1 MTVDVKVP
9 VLAESIP
16 DATLLEWRKR
26 PGDRVE
32 QDEILIE
39 LETDKVVLEVP
50 APAAGILAEVLKQ
63 TGDMV
68 LSQEVLARIDSGES
82 ASATAPGAG
91 AGIVSGIAAG
101 SAPAAA
107 AASGGG
113 VPASAAATVPGS
125 ESPASASTGTSGAEA
140 PVSTSA
146 AGAGS
151 EAPVSASPAAP
162 GAVPSAPAPSATPG
176 SEASAS
182 TPAAVPDSGVAA
194 AADRGRLSPA
204 VRRLVGEHNLDPSGI
219 AGTGRNGRIT
229 KGDVLAHLE
238 AAAKP
243 TAGVAPLSPA
253 GSAPVPAS
261 DAPALAPALAGSAPE
276 PASGAPVP
284 ASALAGSAPE
294 PASGAPAPASA
305 LAGSAPE
312 PASGAPAPASAST
325 GSAPELASEVP
336 VPAPVSAGPA
346 PAAPAST
353 TPAPAPASA
362 SGTSAPAPAPVGST
376 PAEPAPGSRGER
388 REPMSRLRRRI
399 AERLVEAQ
407 HTAAILTTFN
417 EIDMQPVIALRARHK
432 EGFERRHGVRLG
444 FMSFFA
450 KAAVQALER
459 FPAVNARIEDGD
471 VVYYDYCDIGVAV
484 GSPRGLVVPI
494 LRNVEAM
501 SFAAIEAKIAE
512 FGTKARD
519 GTLTL
524 DEMSGGTFTISNGG
538 VFGSLLSTPILNP
551 PQSGILG
558 MHKTEER
565 PVVENGEVV
574 VRPMMYVAL
583 SYDHRIIDG
592 REAVQFLISVK
603 EAIEDPARL
612 LLDV

>member
-1 MTVDVKVP
+1 MVTVDVKVP

-16 DATLLEWRKR
+16 DATLLEWRKQ
-26 PGDRVE
+26 PGDPVE

-50 APAAGILAEVLKQ
+50 APASGVLAEVLKQ
-63 TGDMV
+63 TGDTV
-68 LSQEVLARIDSGES
+68 LSQEVLARIDAGES
-82 ASATAPGAG
+82 ASAAAPGSVADT
-91 AGIVSGIAAG
+91 VSEAAAG
-101 SAPAAA
+101 SASPVFAVSGSGSLASTFASQAAGPAAGSVSEA
-107 AASGGG
+107 TDE
-113 VPASAAATVPGS
+113 PAPDTVPS
-125 ESPASASTGTSGAEA
+125 FGT
-140 PVSTSA
+140 
-146 AGAGS
+146 
-151 EAPVSASPAAP
+151 
-162 GAVPSAPAPSATPG
+162 
-176 SEASAS
+176 
-182 TPAAVPDSGVAA
+182 
-194 AADRGRLSPA
+194 ADANGNERLGPA
-204 VRRLVGEHNLDPSGI
+204 VRRLVDEHGLDPSGI
-219 AGTGRNGRIT
+219 AGTGRGGRIT
-229 KGDVLAHLE
+229 KGDVLTHLE

-243 TAGVAPLSPA
+243 DAAAAPSPA
-253 GSAPVPAS
+253 
-261 DAPALAPALAGSAPE
+261 APALAPASAGPAPE
-276 PASGAPVP
+276 PASATTSTGAAPPP
-284 ASALAGSAPE
+284 AT
-294 PASGAPAPASA
+294 GAPAPAPSP
-305 LAGSAPE
+305 AG
-312 PASGAPAPASAST
+312 
-325 GSAPELASEVP
+325 
-336 VPAPVSAGPA
+336 PVSASVSA
-346 PAAPAST
+346 PVPGT
-353 TPAPAPASA
+353 SA
-362 SGTSAPAPAPVGST
+362 SAPAPADAV
-376 PAEPAPGSRGER
+376 PAEPPPGSRGER

-450 KAAVQALER
+450 KAAVQALRR
-459 FPAVNARIEDGD
+459 FPAVNARIEDGAI
-471 VVYYDYCDIGVAV
+471 VYHDYCDVGVAV

-512 FGTKARD
+512 FGAKARD
-519 GTLTL
+519 GTLSL

-592 REAVQFLISVK
+592 REAVGFLVCVK
-603 EAIEDPARL
+603 EAVEDPARL

>member
-16 DATLLEWRKR
+16 DATLLEWRKQ
-26 PGDRVE
+26 PGDVVE
-32 QDEILIE
+32 KDEILIE

-50 APAAGILAEVLKQ
+50 APASGVLTEALRQ
-63 TGDMV
+63 TGDTV
-68 LSQEVLARIDSGES
+68 LSGEVLARID
-82 ASATAPGAG
+82 
-91 AGIVSGIAAG
+91 
-101 SAPAAA
+101 
-107 AASGGG
+107 
-113 VPASAAATVPGS
+113 
-125 ESPASASTGTSGAEA
+125 ASAS
-140 PVSTSA
+140 VA
-146 AGAGS
+146 AMPSGS
-151 EAPVSASPAAP
+151 EPALTLDSPPAISDAAP
-162 GAVPSAPAPSATPG
+162 GLGDSTAPTAAP
-176 SEASAS
+176 
-182 TPAAVPDSGVAA
+182 TPAADP
-194 AADRGRLSPA
+194 GRLSPA
-204 VRRLVGEHNLDPSGI
+204 VRRLVDEHGLDASI
-219 AGTGRNGRIT
+219 ISGTGRDGRIT
-229 KGDVLAHLE
+229 KGDMLAHLE
-238 AAAKP
+238 ATATP
-243 TAGVAPLSPA
+243 TAP
-253 GSAPVPAS
+253 
-261 DAPALAPALAGSAPE
+261 APAEPSTAQIESSPPRIESASVRDGPSSARAERAPAESA
-276 PASGAPVP
+276 PASGAT
-284 ASALAGSAPE
+284 
-294 PASGAPAPASA
+294 APA
-305 LAGSAPE
+305 L
-312 PASGAPAPASAST
+312 T
-325 GSAPELASEVP
+325 GPTHTP
-336 VPAPVSAGPA
+336 VR
-346 PAAPAST
+346 AA
-353 TPAPAPASA
+353 
-362 SGTSAPAPAPVGST
+362 
-376 PAEPAPGSRGER
+376 PAEPAAPPAHVVSVSATTAPGHRAER

-450 KAAVQALER
+450 KAAVRALQR

-471 VVYYDYCDIGVAV
+471 IVYQDYCDIGVAV

-501 SFAAIEAKIAE
+501 SFAGIEAKIAE

-519 GTLTL
+519 GSLSIG
-524 DEMSGGTFTISNGG
+524 EMSGGTFTISNGG

-565 PVVENGEVV
+565 PVVQNGEVV

-592 REAVQFLISVK
+592 REAVQFLVCVK